1 MTSNVWEMLD
11 RRLQVRGDMNLD
23 GVVTISDVWLW
34 LQWLYFLPGDLTALV
49 LLDSPV
55 GNFFEITLSSLNGL
69 GSGVLS
75 FFFWFVLFEPFFLWR
90 KS

>member
-34 LQWLYFLPGDLTALV
+34 LQWLYFLPGDLAALV

-55 GNFFEITLSSLNGL
+55 GDFFEITLSSLQGI

-75 FFFWFVLFEPFFLWR
+75 FMFWFVVFEPFFRRR
-90 KS
+90 KP

>member
-1 MTSNVWEMLD
+1 MASKVWEMLD
-11 RRLQVRGDMNLD
+11 RRLQVHCDMNLD

-55 GNFFEITLSSLNGL
+55 GNFFEITLSSLQGV

-75 FFFWFVLFEPFFLWR
+75 FFFWFVVFEPFFRRR
-90 KS
+90 KP

>member
-1 MTSNVWEMLD
+1 MTSKVWEMLD
-11 RRLQVRGDMNLD
+11 RKLQVRGDMSLD

-34 LQWLYFLPGDLTALV
+34 LQWLYFLPGDLAALV

-55 GNFFEITLSSLNGL
+55 GNFFEITLSSLHGV

-75 FFFWFVLFEPFFLWR
+75 FFFWFVVFEPLFRRR

>member
-34 LQWLYFLPGDLTALV
+34 LQWLYFLPGDLAALV

-55 GNFFEITLSSLNGL
+55 GNFFEITLGSLQGV

-75 FFFWFVLFEPFFLWR
+75 FFFWFVVFEPLFRRR

>member
-23 GVVTISDVWLW
+23 GVMTISDVWLW

-49 LLDSPV
+49 LIDSPV

-75 FFFWFVLFEPFFLWR
+75 FFFWFVVLEPFFR
-90 KS
+90 RRRS

>member
-1 MTSNVWEMLD
+1 MTSKVWEMLD

-34 LQWLYFLPGDLTALV
+34 LQWLYFLPGDLAALV

-55 GNFFEITLSSLNGL
+55 GNFFEITLSSLQGV

-75 FFFWFVLFEPFFLWR
+75 FFFWFVVLKPFFRRR
-90 KS
+90 KP